1 MAHTPHLLMDQ
12 HLGMGTPVLDSIPRQ
27 EMVITPV

>member
-12 HLGMGTPVLDSIPRQ
+12 HLQVGMQMLDSIPKQ
-27 EMVITPV
+27 ETVITPV